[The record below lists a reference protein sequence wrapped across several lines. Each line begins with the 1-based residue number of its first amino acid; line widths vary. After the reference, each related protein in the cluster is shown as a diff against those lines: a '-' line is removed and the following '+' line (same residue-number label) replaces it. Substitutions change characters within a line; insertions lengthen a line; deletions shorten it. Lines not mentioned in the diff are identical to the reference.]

1 MRGVLE
7 NPIGIF
13 DSGVGG
19 LTVLKAI
26 RKLLPNENLVYL
38 GDTARVP
45 YGSKSKENI
54 VRYSIENTQFLMKH
68 NIKMLVVACNTS
80 TAMSLNVLK
89 ERFSIPII
97 GVIEPGAKRALEV
110 TKSGRIGVIGTE
122 ATVKSG
128 VYAKVIKE
136 MRKDAVVFS
145 KACPLFVPLVE
156 EGLTKGKIAEEI
168 VKHYLY
174 SFKVNMIDTIV
185 LGCTHYPLLKGLI
198 RRFFKGDVRVVDSAS
213 ETAKAVRLLLEQ
225 KGLLNTA
232 QNAGESSFY
241 VTDAAERF
249 LKIGKTI
256 LGDSMSI
263 VNLVYFEKHDEY
275 AE

>member
-1 MRGVLE
+1 ME

-45 YGSKSKENI
+45 YGNKSRENI

-145 KACPLFVPLVE
+145 KACPLFVPIVE

-213 ETAKAVRLLLEQ
+213 ETAKAVKLLLEQ

-232 QNAGESSFY
+232 QSTGKSSFY

-256 LGDSMSI
+256 LGDSMAT
-263 VNLVYFEKHDEY
+263 VNLVSFEK
-275 AE
+275 